1 MGGGWLQLLGEVM
14 NQLGIAVILDLPEQ
28 VIQLAVLVELLLV
41 QAGGGGGGDYCN
53 DPGSDR

>member
-1 MGGGWLQLLGEVM
+1 M